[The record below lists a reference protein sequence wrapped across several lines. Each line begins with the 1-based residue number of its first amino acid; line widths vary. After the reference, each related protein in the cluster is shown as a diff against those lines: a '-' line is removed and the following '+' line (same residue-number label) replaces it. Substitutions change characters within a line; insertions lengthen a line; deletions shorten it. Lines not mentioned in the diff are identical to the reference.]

1 MDDPHTNYQLII
13 LGQGSAAFAAAI
25 KANELGVK
33 TAMIGANVTDGTVVG
48 GTCVNVGCVPSKNL
62 ITVGNDFYPAAAAR
76 KSFAAIRYGNTRLDF
91 RRMMAQKDALVR
103 RFRKEK
109 YADVLKNLQNVKF
122 KAGRAIFISEKKI
135 KVGDGETRTG
145 ATTLTGEKFVIATGA
160 RARIPSVKGIEK
172 VHYLTNEEALSLK
185 DRPDSMIVIGGR
197 ALGLEFAQMYA
208 HFGTKVTVLQR
219 SDRILPEE
227 EPEISETLKTY
238 LQEEG
243 ITVCTGVRLDEV
255 SEKNGGTVKVVSAK
269 VGGGKKDEKKIEEF
283 EAEQLLFA
291 TGRTPNTDYL
301 SLEKAGVELDRR
313 GFVKVNAEMK
323 TSAPNIWA
331 AGDVIGEP
339 MLEAIAAK
347 EGNVAVSNAFRAN
360 NNKKKRIDFNEVPRA
375 VFTYPEVASVGLTE
389 EEANGRGI
397 KCVCG
402 TLPLDLVP
410 KAHIIGDTRGLVKLV
425 ADAENKQVVGLH
437 ILSPHAA
444 DLIHEGVLAVKF
456 GLTID
461 DIIDT
466 VHVFPTL
473 SEAIKLAA
481 QSFYKDVGKL
491 SCCTE

>member
-1 MDDPHTNYQLII
+1 MDDLHANYQLII

-172 VHYLTNEEALSLK
+172 VHYLTNEEALSLR

-227 EPEISETLKTY
+227 EPEISETLKTH

-255 SEKNGGTVKVVSAK
+255 SEKNGGTVKVVSAE
-269 VGGGKKDEKKIEEF
+269 VGGGKKAEKIEEF
-283 EAEQLLFA
+283 EAEQLLLA

-389 EEANGRGI
+389 
-397 KCVCG
+397 
-402 TLPLDLVP
+402 DLVP

-444 DLIHEGVLAVKF
+444 DLIHERVLAVKF